1 MKPPV
6 RLLWIAVCPGRGAK
20 DLANAWSKGPKCDY
34 GLTVVNLNDCIK
46 GRVYSFTEEDRQSL
60 NELVRKA
67 ESRCTICSDLFINHA
82 SFYPRLPPDYSQLV
96 PKYTQA
102 AQDAGARVHDGKDKV
117 GKIKLKDTMHFSADS
132 TAEIVDMYISSV
144 RKWWGCRVLQRCSTP
159 QMYGRPRR

>member
-1 MKPPV
+1 MTPPV
-6 RLLWIAVCPGRGAK
+6 RLLWVAVCPGGGAK
-20 DLANAWSKGPKCDY
+20 DLATAWSKGPKCDY

-67 ESRCTICSDLFINHA
+67 ESRCTICSDLFINNA
-82 SFYPRLPPDYSQLV
+82 SFYPKLPPDYSQLV

-102 AQDAGARVHDGKDKV
+102 AQDAGAKVHDGKDKV

-132 TAEIVDMYISSV
+132 TAEIVDMYISAV
-144 RKWWGCRVLQRCSTP
+144 RT
-159 QMYGRPRR
+159 